1 MKRGENEMANRKR
14 NKQIA
19 VRVTDEEYAEI
30 MKQVEKSGMTQQD
43 FFLKAIR
50 ETNITNL
57 DGLKEVVPEMKRIGN
72 NLNQVAKKLN
82 EGEGGTITQSQWD
95 ELIGGF
101 NETWQ
106 SLKQLIRKQ
115 A

>member
-19 VRVTDEEYAEI
+19 VRVTDEEYEEI

-50 ETNITNL
+50 ETNITN
-57 DGLKEVVPEMKRIGN
+57 
-72 NLNQVAKKLN
+72 
-82 EGEGGTITQSQWD
+82 
-95 ELIGGF
+95 
-101 NETWQ
+101 
-106 SLKQLIRKQ
+106 
-115 A
+115 